1 VIVSGASVVDIER
14 TGLVLH
20 VERYAACVEFYRE
33 RVGLAV
39 ELEKD
44 EPGQTLVLLTLGNSY
59 LMIEPGGSA
68 LDAAKSLR
76 ENPVTIRFNVADV
89 DAAAA
94 GLRQHGVEVAV
105 SRFEWGV
112 IGDFHD
118 PDGNR
123 CQLREAASFGR

>member
-1 VIVSGASVVDIER
+1 MVDIER
-14 TGLVLH
+14 TGLILH
-20 VERYAACVEFYRE
+20 VERYAACVDFYRD
-33 RVGLAV
+33 RVGLPV
-39 ELEKD
+39 ELEKN
-44 EPGQTLVLLTLGNSY
+44 EPGQILVLLTFGTAY
-59 LMIEPGGSA
+59 LMIEPGGAA
-68 LDAAKSLR
+68 LDAAKNSR

-94 GLRQHGVEVAV
+94 GLRQRGVDVTV
-105 SRFEWGV
+105 SHFEWGV